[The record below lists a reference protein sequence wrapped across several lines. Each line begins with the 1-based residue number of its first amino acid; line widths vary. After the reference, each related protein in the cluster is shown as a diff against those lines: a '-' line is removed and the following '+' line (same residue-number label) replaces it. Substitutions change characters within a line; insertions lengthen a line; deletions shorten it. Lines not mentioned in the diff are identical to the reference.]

1 MYINYT
7 EQRTIHLLKNNK
19 LGSHLGVAK
28 IAQRRPNSNVSIKRT
43 KETNNFLMST
53 IAR

>member
-7 EQRTIHLLKNNK
+7 EQRTIHLIKNNK
-19 LGSHLGVAK
+19 FGSNHGVGK

-43 KETNNFLMST
+43 HEANNFLMST